1 MKRREQLAALIAFLL
16 GAPLVFVY
24 ATAMMDGDTRRRETV
39 FRAVLG
45 NERFDELMAGE
56 GGFPH
61 YLGSSLSAPEIE
73 LQDREGQPWR
83 LADHRGK
90 VVVLNF
96 WSITC
101 PPCLEEL
108 PSLELLAHLA
118 ERWGDV
124 EVVAVSADE
133 GWSAVSSVVPPD
145 TRLTHVFDPT
155 REAITGQF
163 GTRLFPETWIIDRE
177 GRVRFR
183 YDGALDWGNPI
194 VVELVEAYR

>member
-133 GWSAVSSVVPPD
+133 GWSAVSSGSMKWDASTATKGSVPSTIPSSPCWRSIRPTAT
-145 TRLTHVFDPT
+145 TR
-155 REAITGQF
+155 R
-163 GTRLFPETWIIDRE
+163 
-177 GRVRFR
+177 
-183 YDGALDWGNPI
+183 
-194 VVELVEAYR
+194 